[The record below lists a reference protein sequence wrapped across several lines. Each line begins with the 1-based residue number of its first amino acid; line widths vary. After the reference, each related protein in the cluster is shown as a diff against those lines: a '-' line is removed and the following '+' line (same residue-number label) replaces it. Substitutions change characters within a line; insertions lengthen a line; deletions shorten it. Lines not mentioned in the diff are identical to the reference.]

1 MSNWLADKQEIEERL
16 KKGRTQPNTPS
27 SLSLDEIT
35 VMDTVFQHRKASEWA
50 SESHVKALLRSLRNT
65 AGKPFD
71 PLTVMWAGDTWV
83 LIDGHHRYKAY
94 QEYEFD
100 EPVPVNIFQGTIDE
114 ALGEALRANVQDKL
128 PMTAREKINAAWRLV
143 VGANL
148 SINQT
153 AQLSLASRA
162 TVLTMR
168 KVRDALAAR
177 TAPGYLGQLD
187 WSAARAKYAGLDT
200 NFDTINDWQ
209 EKKARLIAEKLKKT
223 FGKEL
228 SKFPKVLWMALEK
241 YDSNLL
247 YAFCMEHG
255 INPEVLE
262 GRYAVMGDDDD
273 DADF

>member
-1 MSNWLADKQEIEERL
+1 MSNWLADKQEIEERRRT
-16 KKGRTQPNTPS
+16 GRAQPNTPS
-27 SLSLDEIT
+27 SLPLDEIT
-35 VMDTVFQHRKASEWA
+35 VIDTVFQHRNASEWA
-50 SESHVKALLRSLRNT
+50 SEAHVKALLRSLRNA

-83 LIDGHHRYKAY
+83 LVDGHHRYKAY
-94 QEYEFD
+94 REYEFD
-100 EPVPVNIFQGTIDE
+100 EPVPVKIFQGTIDE

-128 PMTAREKINAAWRLV
+128 PMTSREKINAAWRLV

-168 KVRDALAAR
+168 KVRDTLAAR

-187 WSAARAKYAGLDT
+187 WSAARAKYDGLDS
-200 NFDTINDWQ
+200 NFDTTNDWQ
-209 EKKARLIAEKLKKT
+209 EKKARLVAEKLKKT

-247 YAFCMEHG
+247 YAFCKEHG

-262 GRYAVMGDDDD
+262 GRYAVMDNDD